1 LGEKVVCGVTAGG
14 LKMLQNMLEQLPA
27 SERKIAQFILENPRS
42 ILNSTVNDIGT
53 QAKTSGAA
61 VIRLC
66 KSLGLNGFQDL
77 KVRIAG
83 DLVKPAEQ
91 GYRDIEPGESYFSI
105 VQKTTS
111 NSIQSIRDS
120 EEIINYEEL
129 ERAVQT
135 LLPAQNVHFFG
146 IGASNI
152 IAKDA
157 QQKFLRIQK
166 NATAFTDTHLVATLI
181 ANAGKDDVVFAI
193 SHSGETAEVVKVM
206 ALAKERGVKTISLTK
221 YGQSAVA
228 SLADI
233 KLFTSYSGEA
243 PFRSAATSSRLA
255 QLYMMDILFLSMA
268 TVQYEHTI
276 QAIDQTRDAIRF
288 IKEGN

>member
-1 LGEKVVCGVTAGG
+1 MAAGG

-27 SERKIAQFILENPRS
+27 SERKIAQYILDHPQS
-42 ILNSTVNDIGT
+42 ILNSTVNDIGV

-91 GYRDIEPGESYFSI
+91 GYRDIEPGETYFSI
-105 VQKTTS
+105 AQKTTS
-111 NSIQSIRDS
+111 NSIQSIRDT
-120 EEIINYEEL
+120 EEIINFEEL
-129 ERAVQT
+129 ERAVTT
-135 LLPAQNVHFFG
+135 LLSAQNVHFFG

-166 NATAFTDTHLVATLI
+166 NATSFTDTHLVATII
-181 ANAGKDDVVFAI
+181 ANAGKDDVVFGI
-193 SHSGETAEVVKVM
+193 SHSGETAEVIKVM

-221 YGQSAVA
+221 YGQSAVS

-243 PFRSAATSSRLA
+243 PFRSGATSSRLA
-255 QLYMMDILFLSMA
+255 QLYLIDILFLSMA
-268 TVQYEHTI
+268 TVQYEHSI
-276 QAIDQTRDAIRF
+276 QAIDQTREAIRF

>member
-1 LGEKVVCGVTAGG
+1 VAAGG
-14 LKMLQNMLEQLPA
+14 LKMIQNMLEQLPA
-27 SERKIAQFILENPRS
+27 SERKIAEFILENPHS
-42 ILNSTVNDIGT
+42 ILNSTVNDIGI
-53 QAKTSGAA
+53 QANTSGAA

-83 DLVKPAEQ
+83 DLVKPVEQ
-91 GYRDIEPGESYFSI
+91 GYRDIEPGESFFSI

-120 EEIINYEEL
+120 EEIINYDEL
-129 ERAVQT
+129 EHAVQT

-157 QQKFLRIQK
+157 QQKFLRIHK

-181 ANAGKDDVVFAI
+181 ANANKDDVVFGI
-193 SHSGETAEVVKVM
+193 SHSGETAEVSKVM
-206 ALAKERGVKTISLTK
+206 TLAKERGVKTISLTK
-221 YGQSAVA
+221 YGQTSVS

-255 QLYMMDILFLSMA
+255 QLYIIDILFLSMA
-268 TVQYEHTI
+268 TVQYEKTI
-276 QAIDQTRDAIRF
+276 NSIDQTREAIRF
-288 IKEGN
+288 IKEGK

>member
-1 LGEKVVCGVTAGG
+1 MAAGG
-14 LKMLQNMLEQLPA
+14 LKMLQNMLDQLPA
-27 SERKIAQFILENPRS
+27 SERKIAQYILENPRS

-83 DLVKPAEQ
+83 DLVKPKAEQ
-91 GYRDIEPGESYFSI
+91 GYRDIEPGESYYSI

-129 ERAVQT
+129 ERGVQT
-135 LLPAQNVHFFG
+135 LLHAQNVHFFG

-221 YGQSAVA
+221 YGQSSVA

-233 KLFTSYSGEA
+233 KLYTSYSGEA
-243 PFRSAATSSRLA
+243 AFRSAATSSRLA

-268 TVQYEHTI
+268 TVQYDQTI
-276 QAIDQTRDAIRF
+276 QAIDQTREAIRF

>member
-1 LGEKVVCGVTAGG
+1 VVIGVAAGG
-14 LKMLQNMLEQLPA
+14 LKMLQNMLLQLPA
-27 SERKIAQFILENPRS
+27 SERKIAQFILENPQS
-42 ILNSTVNDIGT
+42 ILNSTVNDIGA

-120 EEIINYEEL
+120 AEIINYEEL

-135 LLPAQNVHFFG
+135 LLSAQNVHFFG

-181 ANAGKDDVVFAI
+181 ANAKKDDVVFAI
-193 SHSGETAEVVKVM
+193 SHSGETAEVIKVIS
-206 ALAKERGVKTISLTK
+206 LAKERGVKTISLTK
-221 YGQSAVA
+221 YGQSSVA
-228 SLADI
+228 SSADI
-233 KLFTSYSGEA
+233 KLFTSYSGEPA
-243 PFRSAATSSRLA
+243 FRSAATSSRLA

-268 TVQYEHTI
+268 TVQYDQTV

>member
-1 LGEKVVCGVTAGG
+1 VVIGVAAGG
-14 LKMLQNMLEQLPA
+14 LKMLQNMLLQLPA
-27 SERKIAQFILENPRS
+27 SERKIAQYILENPQS
-42 ILNSTVNDIGT
+42 ILNSTVNDIGA

-120 EEIINYEEL
+120 AEIINYEEL

-135 LLPAQNVHFFG
+135 LLSAQNVHFFG

-181 ANAGKDDVVFAI
+181 ANAKKDDVVFAI
-193 SHSGETAEVVKVM
+193 SHSGETAEVIKVIS
-206 ALAKERGVKTISLTK
+206 LAKERGVKTISLTK
-221 YGQSAVA
+221 YGQSSVA
-228 SLADI
+228 SSADI
-233 KLFTSYSGEA
+233 KLFTSYSGEPA
-243 PFRSAATSSRLA
+243 FRSAATSSRLA

-268 TVQYEHTI
+268 TVQYDQTV

>member
-1 LGEKVVCGVTAGG
+1 MAAGG
-14 LKMLQNMLEQLPA
+14 LKMIQNMLEQLPA
-27 SERKIAQFILENPRS
+27 SERKIAQYILDNPQS
-42 ILNSTVNDIGT
+42 ILKSTVNEIGI

-66 KSLGLNGFQDL
+66 KSLGLTGFQDL

-83 DLVKPAEQ
+83 DLVKPVEH
-91 GYRDIEPGESYFSI
+91 GYRDIEPDESFFSI

-129 ERAVQT
+129 SRAVHMMA
-135 LLPAQNVHFFG
+135 PAKNVHFFG

-152 IAKDA
+152 IARDA
-157 QQKFLRIQK
+157 QQKYLRIQK

-181 ANAGKDDVVFAI
+181 ANADEDDVVFGI
-193 SHSGETAEVVKVM
+193 SHSGETQEVINVM
-206 ALAKERGVKTISLTK
+206 GLAKERGVKTISLTK
-221 YGQSAVA
+221 YGQSTVS

-233 KLFTSYSGEA
+233 KLFTSYSAEA

-255 QLYMMDILFLSMA
+255 QLYMMDILFMSMA
-268 TVQYEHTI
+268 TAQYEQTI
-276 QAIDQTRDAIRF
+276 DSIDRTREAIRY
-288 IKEGN
+288 IKGRK

>member
-1 LGEKVVCGVTAGG
+1 LDVAAGG
-14 LKMLQNMLEQLPA
+14 LKMIQNMLEQLPA
-27 SERKIAQFILENPRS
+27 SERKIAQYILENPQS
-42 ILNSTVNDIGT
+42 ILNSTVQDIGN
-53 QAKTSGAA
+53 QANTSGAA

-91 GYRDIEPGESYFSI
+91 GYRDIEPGESFFSI

-120 EEIINYEEL
+120 EEILNYDEL
-129 ERAVQT
+129 ERAVYT

-152 IAKDA
+152 IANDA
-157 QQKFLRIQK
+157 QQKLLRIHK

-181 ANAGKDDVVFAI
+181 ANANEDDVVFGI
-193 SHSGETAEVVKVM
+193 SHSGETAEVIKVM
-206 ALAKERGVKTISLTK
+206 SLAKERGVKTISLTK
-221 YGQSAVA
+221 YGQSTV
-228 SLADI
+228 SSIADI
-233 KLFTSYSGEA
+233 NLFTSYSGEA

-255 QLYMMDILFLSMA
+255 QLYIMDILFLSMA
-268 TVQYEHTI
+268 TVQYDETI
-276 QAIDQTRDAIRF
+276 QLIDQTREAIRF
-288 IKEGN
+288 IKEGK

>member
-1 LGEKVVCGVTAGG
+1 MAAGG

-27 SERKIAQFILENPRS
+27 SERKIAQFILENPQS
-42 ILNSTVNDIGT
+42 ILNSTVNDIGV

-120 EEIINYEEL
+120 AEMINYEEL

-135 LLPAQNVHFFG
+135 LLSAQNVHFFG

-181 ANAGKDDVVFAI
+181 ANAKEEDVVFAI
-193 SHSGETAEVVKVM
+193 SHSGETAEVIKVIS
-206 ALAKERGVKTISLTK
+206 LAKERGVKTISLTK
-221 YGQSAVA
+221 YGQSSVA

-243 PFRSAATSSRLA
+243 AFRSAATSSRLA
-255 QLYMMDILFLSMA
+255 QLYMMDIMFLSMA
-268 TVQYEHTI
+268 TVQYEQTV
-276 QAIDQTRDAIRF
+276 QAIDQTREAIQF
-288 IKEGN
+288 IKKEN

>member
-1 LGEKVVCGVTAGG
+1 MAAGG
-14 LKMLQNMLEQLPA
+14 LKMIQNMLEQLPA
-27 SERKIAQFILENPRS
+27 SERKIAQFILDHPQS
-42 ILNSTVNDIGT
+42 ILNSTVNEIGI

-66 KSLGLNGFQDL
+66 KSLGLTGFQDL

-83 DLVKPAEQ
+83 DLVKPVEQ
-91 GYRDIEPGESYFSI
+91 GYRDIEPDESFFSI

-129 ERAVQT
+129 ERAVHT
-135 LLPAQNVHFFG
+135 LLPAKNVHFYG

-157 QQKFLRIQK
+157 QQKYLRIQK
-166 NATAFTDTHLVATLI
+166 NATAFMDTHLVATLI
-181 ANAGKDDVVFAI
+181 ANADEKDVVFGI
-193 SHSGETAEVVKVM
+193 SHSGETQEVINVM
-206 ALAKERGVKTISLTK
+206 KLAKERGVKTISLTK
-221 YGQSAVA
+221 YGQSSVS

-255 QLYMMDILFLSMA
+255 QLYMMDILFLSIA
-268 TVQYEHTI
+268 TVQYEQTI
-276 QAIDQTRDAIRF
+276 HSIDRTREAIRI
-288 IKEGN
+288 IKEGK

>member
-1 LGEKVVCGVTAGG
+1 MAAGG
-14 LKMLQNMLEQLPA
+14 LKMLQNMLDQLPA
-27 SERKIAQFILENPRS
+27 SERKIALYILENPRS

-91 GYRDIEPGESYFSI
+91 GYRDIEPGESYYSI

-221 YGQSAVA
+221 YGQSSVA

-268 TVQYEHTI
+268 TVQYEQTV

>member
-1 LGEKVVCGVTAGG
+1 VAAGG

-27 SERKIAQFILENPRS
+27 SERKIAQYILENPQS
-42 ILNSTVNDIGT
+42 ILNSTVNDIGA

-120 EEIINYEEL
+120 AEIINYEEL

-135 LLPAQNVHFFG
+135 LLSAQNVHFFG

-181 ANAGKDDVVFAI
+181 ANAKEDDVVFAI
-193 SHSGETAEVVKVM
+193 SHSGETAEVIKVIS
-206 ALAKERGVKTISLTK
+206 LAKERGVKTISLTK
-221 YGQSAVA
+221 YGQSSVA
-228 SLADI
+228 TLADI

-243 PFRSAATSSRLA
+243 AFRSAATSSRLA
-255 QLYMMDILFLSMA
+255 QLYMMDIMFLSMA
-268 TVQYEHTI
+268 TVQYEQTV
-276 QAIDQTRDAIRF
+276 QAIDQTREAIQF
-288 IKEGN
+288 IKKEN

>member
-1 LGEKVVCGVTAGG
+1 MRVAAGG

-27 SERKIAQFILENPRS
+27 SERKIAQYILENPRS
-42 ILNSTVNDIGT
+42 ILNSTVHDIGT

-129 ERAVQT
+129 ERGVQT

-276 QAIDQTRDAIRF
+276 QAIDQTREAIRF

>member
-1 LGEKVVCGVTAGG
+1 MAAGG

-27 SERKIAQFILENPRS
+27 SERKIAQFILENPQS
-42 ILNSTVNDIGT
+42 ILNKTVNDIGA

-120 EEIINYEEL
+120 AEMINYEEL

-135 LLPAQNVHFFG
+135 LLSAQNVHFFG

-181 ANAGKDDVVFAI
+181 ANAKKDDVVFAI
-193 SHSGETAEVVKVM
+193 SHSGETAEIIKVIS
-206 ALAKERGVKTISLTK
+206 LAKERGVKTISLTK
-221 YGQSAVA
+221 YGQSSVA
-228 SLADI
+228 SSADI
-233 KLFTSYSGEA
+233 KLFTSYSGEPA
-243 PFRSAATSSRLA
+243 FRSAATSSRLA

-268 TVQYEHTI
+268 TVQYEQTV
-276 QAIDQTRDAIRF
+276 QAIDQTREAIKF
-288 IKEGN
+288 IKREN

>member
-1 LGEKVVCGVTAGG
+1 MAAGG

-27 SERKIAQFILENPRS
+27 SERKIAHFILEHPQS
-42 ILNSTVNDIGT
+42 ILNSTVNDIGA

-120 EEIINYEEL
+120 AEMINYEEL

-135 LLPAQNVHFFG
+135 LLSAQNVHFFG

-181 ANAGKDDVVFAI
+181 ANAKKDDVVFVI
-193 SHSGETAEVVKVM
+193 SHSGETAEVIKVTS
-206 ALAKERGVKTISLTK
+206 LAKERGVKTISLTK

-233 KLFTSYSGEA
+233 KLFTSYSGEPA
-243 PFRSAATSSRLA
+243 FRSAATSSRLA

-268 TVQYEHTI
+268 TVQYEQTI

>member
-1 LGEKVVCGVTAGG
+1 MKEKGGMDMAAGG
-14 LKMLQNMLEQLPA
+14 LKMIQNMLEQLPA
-27 SERKIAQFILENPRS
+27 SERKIAQFILDNPQS
-42 ILNSTVNDIGT
+42 ILNSTVNDIGI

-66 KSLGLNGFQDL
+66 KSLGLTGFQDL
-77 KVRIAG
+77 KVRVAG
-83 DLVKPAEQ
+83 DLVKPVEQ
-91 GYRDIEPGESYFSI
+91 GYRDIEPDESFFSI

-129 ERAVQT
+129 ERAVNT
-135 LLPAQNVHFFG
+135 LAPAKNVHFFG

-152 IAKDA
+152 IAKDS
-157 QQKFLRIQK
+157 QQKYLRIQK

-181 ANAGKDDVVFAI
+181 ANADEDDVVFGI
-193 SHSGETAEVVKVM
+193 SHSGETQEVINVM

-221 YGQSAVA
+221 YGQSTVS

-233 KLFTSYSGEA
+233 KLFTSYSAEA

-268 TVQYEHTI
+268 TVQYEQTI
-276 QAIDQTRDAIRF
+276 DSIDRTREAIRF
-288 IKEGN
+288 IKGRK

>member
-1 LGEKVVCGVTAGG
+1 MAAGG
-14 LKMLQNMLEQLPA
+14 LKMLQNMLLQLPA
-27 SERKIAQFILENPRS
+27 SERKIAQFILDNPQS
-42 ILNSTVNDIGT
+42 ILNSTVNDIGA

-120 EEIINYEEL
+120 AEMINYEEL

-135 LLPAQNVHFFG
+135 LLSAQNVHFFG

-181 ANAGKDDVVFAI
+181 ANAKEDDVVFAI
-193 SHSGETAEVVKVM
+193 SHSGETAEIIKVIS
-206 ALAKERGVKTISLTK
+206 LAKERGVKTISLTK
-221 YGQSAVA
+221 YGQSSVA

-243 PFRSAATSSRLA
+243 AFRSAATSSRLA

-268 TVQYEHTI
+268 TVQYEQTV
-276 QAIDQTRDAIRF
+276 QAIDQTREAIKF
-288 IKEGN
+288 IKREN

>member
-1 LGEKVVCGVTAGG
+1 MSAGG

-42 ILNSTVNDIGT
+42 ILDSTVNDIGV

-83 DLVKPAEQ
+83 DLVKSVEQQ
-91 GYRDIEPGESYFSI
+91 GYRDIEPGESFFSI
-105 VQKTTS
+105 ARKTTS
-111 NSIQSIRDS
+111 NSIQSIRDT

-135 LLPAQNVHFFG
+135 LLAAQNVHFFG

-157 QQKFLRIQK
+157 QMKILRIQK
-166 NATAFTDTHLVATLI
+166 NATAFTDTHLVATII
-181 ANAGKDDVVFAI
+181 ANANKEDVVFCI
-193 SHSGETAEVVKVM
+193 SHSGETAEVIKVM
-206 ALAKERGVKTISLTK
+206 SLAKERGVKTISLTK
-221 YGQSAVA
+221 YGQSSV
-228 SLADI
+228 SLLADI

-243 PFRSAATSSRLA
+243 AFRSGATSSRLA
-255 QLYMMDILFLSMA
+255 QLYMIDILFLSMA

-276 QAIDQTRDAIRF
+276 QAIDQTREAIRF

>member
-1 LGEKVVCGVTAGG
+1 MATGG

-42 ILNSTVNDIGT
+42 ILNSTVSDIGA

-83 DLVKPAEQ
+83 DLVKPVEQ

-129 ERAVQT
+129 ERAVQS

-166 NATAFTDTHLVATLI
+166 NATAFTDTHLVATII
-181 ANAGKDDVVFAI
+181 ANANKDDVVFGV
-193 SHSGETAEVVKVM
+193 SHSGETAEVINVM
-206 ALAKERGVKTISLTK
+206 SLAKERGVKTISLTK
-221 YGQSAVA
+221 YGQSSVS

-243 PFRSAATSSRLA
+243 AFRSAATSSRLA

-276 QAIDQTRDAIRF
+276 QAIDQTREAIRF
-288 IKEGN
+288 IKERN

>member
-1 LGEKVVCGVTAGG
+1 VVKIVVAGG
-14 LKMLQNMLEQLPA
+14 LKIIQSMLEQLPA
-27 SERKIAQFILENPRS
+27 SERKIAAFILENPNML
-42 ILNSTVNDIGT
+42 LNSTVHEIG
-53 QAKTSGAA
+53 AHAGTSGAA

-83 DLVKPAEQ
+83 DLVKPLEQ
-91 GYRDIEPGESYFSI
+91 GYRDIEPDESFYSI

-129 ERAVQT
+129 ERAVHT
-135 LLPAQNVHFFG
+135 ISAAKNVHFFG

-157 QQKFLRIQK
+157 QQKLLRIHK
-166 NATAFTDTHLVATLI
+166 NATAFTDIHLVATLI
-181 ANAGKDDVVFAI
+181 GNAGKDDIVFGI
-193 SHSGETAEVVKVM
+193 SHSGETPEVIKVM
-206 ALAKERGVKTISLTK
+206 SLAKKHGVKTISLTK
-221 YGQSAVA
+221 YGQSSVA
-228 SLADI
+228 SLSDI
-233 KLFTSYSGEA
+233 KLFTSYSAEA

-255 QLYMMDILFLSMA
+255 QLYIMDILFLSMA
-268 TVQYEHTI
+268 TVQYEDTI
-276 QAIDQTRDAIRF
+276 TSIDKTREAIQF
-288 IKEGN
+288 IKEGK

>member
-1 LGEKVVCGVTAGG
+1 VAAGG
-14 LKMLQNMLEQLPA
+14 LKMLQNMLGQLPA
-27 SERKIAQFILENPRS
+27 SERKIAQFILENPQS
-42 ILNSTVNDIGT
+42 ILNSTVNDIGV

-120 EEIINYEEL
+120 AEIINYEEL

-135 LLPAQNVHFFG
+135 LLSAQNVHFFG

-181 ANAGKDDVVFAI
+181 ANAKEEDVVFAI
-193 SHSGETAEVVKVM
+193 SHSGETAEVIKVIS
-206 ALAKERGVKTISLTK
+206 LAKERGVKTISLTK
-221 YGQSAVA
+221 YGQSTVA
-228 SLADI
+228 SIADI

-243 PFRSAATSSRLA
+243 AFRSAATSSRLA
-255 QLYMMDILFLSMA
+255 QLYMMDIMFLSMA
-268 TVQYEHTI
+268 TVQYEQTI
-276 QAIDQTRDAIRF
+276 QAIDQTREAIQF
-288 IKEGN
+288 IKKEN

>member
-1 LGEKVVCGVTAGG
+1 
-14 LKMLQNMLEQLPA
+14 MLQNMLLQLPA
-27 SERKIAQFILENPRS
+27 SERKIAQFILENPQS
-42 ILNSTVNDIGT
+42 ILNSTVNDIGA

-120 EEIINYEEL
+120 AEIINYEEL

-135 LLPAQNVHFFG
+135 LLSAQNVHFFG

-181 ANAGKDDVVFAI
+181 ANAKKEDVVFAI
-193 SHSGETAEVVKVM
+193 SHSGETAEVIKVIS
-206 ALAKERGVKTISLTK
+206 LAKERGVKTISLTK
-221 YGQSAVA
+221 YGQSSVA

-243 PFRSAATSSRLA
+243 AFRSAATSSRLA

-268 TVQYEHTI
+268 TVQYEQTV
-276 QAIDQTRDAIRF
+276 QAIDQTREAIKF
-288 IKEGN
+288 IKREN